1 MRNPHRGSRRDCLP
15 TWFRHTLAPMDALPR
30 RDRTLALWVL
40 LTVLLAAVVTPL
52 AVAVSHPLVHDWD
65 TTVGFVA
72 GVAAACVG
80 IRGVLGRLR

>member
-1 MRNPHRGSRRDCLP
+1 MRNPHRASRCDCLP
-15 TWFRHTLAPMDALPR
+15 TRFRHTLASMDALPR

-52 AVAVSHPLVHDWD
+52 AVAVSRPLVHDWD

>member
-1 MRNPHRGSRRDCLP
+1 VLRGAFVSRRGSGIRWPL
-15 TWFRHTLAPMDALPR
+15 MDAAPR

-52 AVAVSHPLVHDWD
+52 AVEVSRPAVHDWD

-72 GVAAACVG
+72 GVGAACVG
-80 IRGVLGRLR
+80 IRGVLRRLGRP